1 VCLELRGNLP
11 FMGRH
16 GMSLHRILPEIA
28 PMTSTLRRL
37 AILLLSASAVAVSS
51 TGSLGHAHARDAST
65 RARPAIT
72 YADVAGLA
80 DSAPLVVHARL
91 RKLARVGDVRSRPA
105 AAGKARFY
113 VVAETRALITG
124 GSPIGQSFA
133 YLVDLPVDAKGRP
146 MARKKDEVILFA
158 RPVSGRE
165 GELQL
170 VRPDAQIA
178 WSEAAEAQ
186 VRAIVTEVLA
196 PGAPARVTGVRELM
210 YVPGTLAG
218 EGETQIFL
226 TTADSSAA
234 SITVRHQPNQPPQWG
249 ASFSELVAELGHP
262 PARNTLEWYRLAC
275 FLPANPPASA
285 DMSEGEDARRM
296 AQADYRMVIA
306 SLGPC
311 ARTL

>member
-1 VCLELRGNLP
+1 MRKL
-11 FMGRH
+11 
-16 GMSLHRILPEIA
+16 SILPEFVSM
-28 PMTSTLRRL
+28 PSTLRRL
-37 AILLLSASAVAVSS
+37 AVTLLAAGTIAFSY
-51 TGSLGHAHARDAST
+51 TGAIDAARAQG
-65 RARPAIT
+65 REGQARPAIT

-91 RKLARVGDVRSRPA
+91 RKLARVEDERARPA
-105 AAGKARFY
+105 APGKGRFY
-113 VVAETRALITG
+113 VMADTRALITG
-124 GSPIGQSFA
+124 ASPIGQSFA
-133 YLVDLPVDAKGRP
+133 YLVDLPLDAKGRP
-146 MARKKDEVILFA
+146 LARKKDEVILFA
-158 RPVSGRE
+158 RPVPGRG

-178 WSEAAEAQ
+178 WSEAGEAR
-186 VRAIVTEVLA
+186 VRAIVTELLA

-234 SITVRHQPNQPPQWG
+234 SLTVRHQPNQAPQWG

-262 PARNTLEWYRLAC
+262 PARDTLEWYRLAC
-275 FLPANPPASA
+275 FLPANPPASV
-285 DMSEGEDARRM
+285 DVSEGEDARRM
-296 AQADYRMVIA
+296 AQADYRMVMA

-311 ARTL
+311 PRSL